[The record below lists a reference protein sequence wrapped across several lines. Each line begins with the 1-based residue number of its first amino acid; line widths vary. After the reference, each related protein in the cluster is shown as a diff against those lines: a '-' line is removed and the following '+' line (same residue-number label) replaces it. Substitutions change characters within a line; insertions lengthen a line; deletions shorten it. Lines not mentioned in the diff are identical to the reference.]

1 MKHYHEAIK
10 RDPTNAKLYSNRAA
24 CYTKLMEFACA
35 VKDCDEC
42 LKLEPT
48 FVKAYLRK
56 AAALLAMKDSV
67 KAIDCYKKAL
77 ELDPNCQE
85 ANDGYR
91 DALRQTDDPEA
102 IRKRAMEDPEV
113 QQILADPG
121 MQLILSQMQR
131 EPQAVQE
138 HLKNPAVK
146 AKIKKL
152 MEVGLV
158 SIM

>member
-1 MKHYHEAIK
+1 
-10 RDPTNAKLYSNRAA
+10 
-24 CYTKLMEFACA
+24 MEFACA

-56 AAALLAMKDSV
+56 AAALLAMKDSI

-85 ANDGYR
+85 AHDGHR

-102 IRKRAMEDPEV
+102 IRKRAMEDPDV
-113 QQILADPG
+113 QAILADPG